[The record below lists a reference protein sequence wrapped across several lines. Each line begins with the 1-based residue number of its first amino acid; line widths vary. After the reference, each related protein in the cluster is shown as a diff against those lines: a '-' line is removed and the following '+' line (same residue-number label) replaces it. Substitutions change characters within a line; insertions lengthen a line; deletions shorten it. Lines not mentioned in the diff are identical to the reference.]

1 MDSSKLLKNVYGIDI
16 HFEDLVYQVNVPK
29 KPGKCK
35 KKKKKKKYV
44 LKSEVRRVIH
54 IRASFIWIIS
64 FLAVHSI
71 SSKCELTISISTE
84 SVPEEKIPE
93 HRCYSLII

>member
-1 MDSSKLLKNVYGIDI
+1 
-16 HFEDLVYQVNVPK
+16 
-29 KPGKCK
+29 
-35 KKKKKKKYV
+35 
-44 LKSEVRRVIH
+44 VRRVIH